1 MPHNF
6 RRASRIPAMRR
17 LLALV
22 LCLLIPLHGFAG
34 LVTVSS
40 PCPMQPG
47 MSMGVDL
54 AEFAQ
59 AMEDCCNDAATFEL
73 TGETCKPGQ
82 GLHAPAVWLPPLAL
96 LEFTSLVAPSLG
108 DPAWRMHPPGEP
120 TRLWRPPA
128 SV

>member
-1 MPHNF
+1 MLGMMDM
-6 RRASRIPAMRR
+6 ADESGEMAES
-17 LLALV
+17 LV
-22 LCLLIPLHGFAG
+22 
-34 LVTVSS
+34 
-40 PCPMQPG
+40 
-47 MSMGVDL
+47 
-54 AEFAQ
+54 E

-108 DPAWRMHPPGEP
+108 DPAWRMHPPGQP